1 MPIFVAPSCQSN
13 ALGLLAGVSAFVCWG
28 FLVLFW
34 HMLEAVSAFEIL
46 CYRILFSF
54 LFLLPIVLMTRRW
67 PEILSALC
75 DPRVFLTML
84 ASSCTVGLNWFLYI
98 WAVSTGQILET
109 SLGYYT
115 NPLMNVLFGFL
126 FLRERPTRLQ
136 ALSIGLAALGVL
148 LSFWGHNRFP
158 WLALSL
164 ASSFALYGF
173 IRKTVAVEALPGLFI
188 ETVVLAPFS
197 LGWLLWLYSQGQGFL
212 THPSSWE
219 GALLVLSGP
228 VTSLPLVMFAYAA
241 RHMRLMTLGLLQYI
255 SPTCTFFLGL
265 FVFGETLN
273 GGALVT
279 FACIWF
285 ALLLYSFESWRQF
298 RVLAGREKSFPSL
311 DGRG

>member
-1 MPIFVAPSCQSN
+1 MSFFPVPTACNN
-13 ALGLLAGVSAFVCWG
+13 ALGPLAGVSAFVCWG

-34 HMLEAVSAFEIL
+34 HMLEAVSPFEIL
-46 CYRILFSF
+46 CYRICFSF
-54 LFLLPIVLMTRRW
+54 IVLLPVVLVTKRW
-67 PEILSALC
+67 PEIVAAL
-75 DPRVFLTML
+75 RNRKVALTML
-84 ASSCTVGLNWFLYI
+84 ASSCVVGLNWFLYI

-126 FLRERPTRLQ
+126 FLRERPSRLQ
-136 ALSIGLAALGVL
+136 ALSILLAAVGVL
-148 LSFWGHNRFP
+148 LSFLGQSRFP

-173 IRKTVAVEALPGLFI
+173 IRKTVSVEALPGLFI

-197 LGWLLWLYSQGQGFL
+197 LGWILWLYGHGEGFL
-212 THPSSWE
+212 YHPNAWE
-219 GALLVLSGP
+219 GLLLVLSGP

-273 GGALVT
+273 PVTLVT
-279 FACIWF
+279 FVFIWL
-285 ALLLYSFESWRQF
+285 ALLLYTVESWRQF
-298 RVLAGREKSFPSL
+298 RLLPRREEHASL
-311 DGRG
+311 NNE

>member
-1 MPIFVAPSCQSN
+1 
-13 ALGLLAGVSAFVCWG
+13 
-28 FLVLFW
+28 
-34 HMLEAVSAFEIL
+34 MLEAVSAFEIL
-46 CYRILFSF
+46 CYRVLFSF
-54 LFLLPIVLMTRRW
+54 LFLLPVVLLTRRW
-67 PEILSALC
+67 PEILSALRE
-75 DPRVFLTML
+75 PRVALTML

-126 FLRERPTRLQ
+126 FLKERPTRFQTL
-136 ALSIGLAALGVL
+136 AIGLAALGVL

-188 ETVVLAPFS
+188 ETVILTPFS
-197 LGWLLWLYSQGQGFL
+197 LGWVLWLYGQGQGFL

-219 GALLVLSGP
+219 GFLLILSGP

-265 FVFGETLN
+265 FVFGEPLNSGTLM
-273 GGALVT
+273 T
-279 FACIWF
+279 FMCIWL

-298 RVLAGREKSFPSL
+298 RVLAQRERACSAL
-311 DGRG
+311 DTKG